1 MITAG
6 LICLGAAAQAETVTL
21 ELRNGDKLKG
31 ELIPADTT
39 DKTIVLEHPVLGRL
53 SIPRTALVP
62 APKPKHWKLSL
73 SGGLSG
79 SNTDNDFD
87 SGATGQLKVSYTKGA
102 DELEFQGRVE
112 YEVSRDKGESEASTD
127 TNEGDADLRYTRAL
141 GNRLSAYAGS
151 TFNYDML
158 NTIGTDNFVGSIGLG
173 YDLVKNDTTRVRVS
187 LGPSVQKIWGGDGCA
202 ADPVCGQ
209 AFAASTARAELQWKP
224 NSVMSLNLTN
234 SYTGAYSDGIKTNNV
249 FSVALKIF
257 PMGNER
263 LFTSLNGQLIYNELQ
278 TPKINNSLSMQVGVQ
293 LD

>member
-87 SGATGQLKVSYTKGA
+87 SGATGQLKVSYTKG
-102 DELEFQGRVE
+102 LMSWSFRV
-112 YEVSRDKGESEASTD
+112 A
-127 TNEGDADLRYTRAL
+127 
-141 GNRLSAYAGS
+141 
-151 TFNYDML
+151 L
-158 NTIGTDNFVGSIGLG
+158 NTKCRAIKAKARPAPTPTKVMLIFA
-173 YDLVKNDTTRVRVS
+173 TRE
-187 LGPSVQKIWGGDGCA
+187 PWA
-202 ADPVCGQ
+202 
-209 AFAASTARAELQWKP
+209 
-224 NSVMSLNLTN
+224 
-234 SYTGAYSDGIKTNNV
+234 TG
-249 FSVALKIF
+249 
-257 PMGNER
+257 
-263 LFTSLNGQLIYNELQ
+263 
-278 TPKINNSLSMQVGVQ
+278 
-293 LD
+293 